1 MFCVSRKQKCLTNG
15 EYALAHSKEYL
26 SVSITDSDGNQEMN
40 STYQEDI
47 MHPTDIDGSSS
58 TSRDGGYVK
67 FKEANLINFECV
79 LYRLPS
85 VAITTIF
92 IPLWVMGFITICI
105 FTMSSSVDA
114 RLTFAATIY
123 VSFAAYFQV
132 IRSALPKSP
141 QLSMMEVI
149 VYAIIAICVLGVSRT
164 LTIRKYEV

>member
-1 MFCVSRKQKCLTNG
+1 M
-15 EYALAHSKEYL
+15 
-26 SVSITDSDGNQEMN
+26 
-40 STYQEDI
+40 
-47 MHPTDIDGSSS
+47 
-58 TSRDGGYVK
+58 
-67 FKEANLINFECV
+67 

-105 FTMSSSVDA
+105 YTMSPDIDA

-141 QLSMMEVI
+141 HISMMEII

-164 LTIRKYEV
+164 LTLKLYIV